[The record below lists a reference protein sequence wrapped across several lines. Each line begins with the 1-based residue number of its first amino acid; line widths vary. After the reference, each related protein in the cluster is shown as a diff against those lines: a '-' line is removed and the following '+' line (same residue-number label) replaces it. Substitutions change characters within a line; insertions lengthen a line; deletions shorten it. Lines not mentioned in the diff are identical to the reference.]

1 MAESGKDTKLEET
14 NNDSAPV
21 KEKEEYKESVKVSP
35 GDFVGGVMQEFFGSN
50 LQSL

>member
-35 GDFVGGVMQEFFGSN
+35 VCQYILSSF
-50 LQSL
+50 